1 VNVPRGASWAAL
13 LVASLAC
20 PSAFG
25 SESSDELVRQARA
38 HEAAHEDD
46 LAARRYTEALTLDAL
61 SAAAWLG
68 LGELRIRT
76 GEPIEAERVYTAALA
91 RLPLLI
97 EALKG
102 RAEARWVSGRRADAE
117 ADLQTFSEASADPSA
132 YRELANWFGADGR
145 AAAQLAIWRHILA
158 MPAQSDAALREA
170 RRMITALIIIVGYA
184 DPACWPIEPD
194 PTRLALAR
202 ICPRGATLATMPPSV
217 DAH

>member
-1 VNVPRGASWAAL
+1 VV
-13 LVASLAC
+13 C

-38 HEAAHEDD
+38 HETAHEDD

-61 SAAAWLG
+61 NAPAWLG
-68 LGELRIRT
+68 LGELRLRT

-97 EALKG
+97 EAFKG
-102 RAEARWVSGRRADAE
+102 RAEARWASGRRVDAE
-117 ADLQTFSEASADPSA
+117 TDLQAFSEASADPSA
-132 YRELANWFGADGR
+132 YRELANWFGTDGR
-145 AAAQLAIWRHILA
+145 SAAQLATWRHILS
-158 MPAQSDAALREA
+158 MPAQSESALREA
-170 RRMITALIIIVGYA
+170 RRIVTALIIIVGDA

-194 PTRLALAR
+194 PTRFALAR
-202 ICPRGATLATMPPSV
+202 ICPRGGTTGAMTPSV